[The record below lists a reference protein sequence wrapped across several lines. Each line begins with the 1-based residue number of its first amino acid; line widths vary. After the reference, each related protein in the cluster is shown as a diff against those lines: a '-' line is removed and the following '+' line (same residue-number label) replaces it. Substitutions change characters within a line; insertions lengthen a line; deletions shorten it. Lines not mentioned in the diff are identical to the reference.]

1 MTNDIFGGKKKTQ
14 IYGTVQASAD
24 RSAYSNDMTRWLVFE
39 NVQNL
44 AVQGGG
50 TINGNGKTWWEN
62 SCKVN
67 DDLVIMPLIT
77 LSLSLSLF
85 LLIIF

>member
-1 MTNDIFGGKKKTQ
+1 MIFLGEKKNQ
-14 IYGTVQASAD
+14 IYGTVQASTD
-24 RSAYSNDMTRWLVFE
+24 RSAYSNDMTHWLIFE

-67 DDLVIMPLIT
+67 YDLVIMPFKT
-77 LSLSLSLF
+77 FFFRLSF
-85 LLIIF
+85 V